1 MTTILARLYK
11 RYTTS
16 ANGGRRPTETTQQKI
31 EPQVFNP
38 TQVVDPVQLVDPV
51 PLVNPTQL
59 VDPMQVVDLMLVVDR
74 VQVVNPIHRVLLP
87 LATDVN
93 TEHRAAFN

>member
-38 TQVVDPVQLVDPV
+38 TQVVDPVQLVDP
-51 PLVNPTQL
+51 
-59 VDPMQVVDLMLVVDR
+59 
-74 VQVVNPIHRVLLP
+74 IHRVLLP

-93 TEHRAAFN
+93 TEHRADFN